1 MDKGLYDKHYFV
13 RSVPG
18 VEIYY
23 SVSTPKFSRL
33 ARMIFAAGHIGRDQ
47 ARARTEKLV
56 TDRLAGSP
64 IWRGVSDQPR
74 LLPALYLADRDNQS
88 RTPSVEKAT
97 LTGSCT

>member
-18 VEIYY
+18 VGIYY

-74 LLPALYLADRDNQS
+74 PKLPKLAAFLDEAEAD
-88 RTPSVEKAT
+88 VLA
-97 LTGSCT
+97 